1 MVFQLLFSM
10 SCKIEVIIIFSYLK
24 LLAKILTNTYIICII
39 SVMRIRWDPQKAE
52 ANFRKHR
59 IRFSDAETVL
69 FDPMTLTIE
78 NQIIDQEQRF
88 LSVGSDAVGRILV
101 IVYTYHGDT
110 IRLIS
115 ARKAT
120 SKERKYY
127 EKGI

>member
-1 MVFQLLFSM
+1 M
-10 SCKIEVIIIFSYLK
+10 EVK
-24 LLAKILTNTYIICII
+24 WN
-39 SVMRIRWDPQKAE
+39 PQKAE
-52 ANFRKHR
+52 ANFQKHK
-59 IRFSDAETVL
+59 IRFSDAESVL

-78 NQIIDQEQRF
+78 DQIIDQEQRF
-88 LSVGSDAVGRILV
+88 LSVGSDALGRTLV
-101 IVYTYHGDT
+101 IVYSYHGDS

>member
-1 MVFQLLFSM
+1 M
-10 SCKIEVIIIFSYLK
+10 SNMK
-24 LLAKILTNTYIICII
+24 
-39 SVMRIRWDPQKAE
+39 IRWDPRKAE
-52 ANFRKHR
+52 ANFQKHK

-69 FDPMTLTIE
+69 FDPMALTIE
-78 NQIIDQEQRF
+78 DQIVDQEQRF
-88 LSVGSDAVGRILV
+88 LSVGSDAIGRILV
-101 IVYTYHGDT
+101 VVYTYHGNT

>member
-1 MVFQLLFSM
+1 M
-10 SCKIEVIIIFSYLK
+10 K
-24 LLAKILTNTYIICII
+24 
-39 SVMRIRWDPQKAE
+39 IRWDPRKAE
-52 ANFRKHR
+52 ANFRKHK

-69 FDPMTLTIE
+69 FDPMALTIE
-78 NQIIDQEQRF
+78 DQIVDQEQRL
-88 LSVGSDAVGRILV
+88 LSVGSDAIGRILV
-101 IVYTYHGDT
+101 VVYTYHGNT

>member
-1 MVFQLLFSM
+1 MHN
-10 SCKIEVIIIFSYLK
+10 ISYE
-24 LLAKILTNTYIICII
+24 NQ
-39 SVMRIRWDPQKAE
+39 MGPQKAE

-78 NQIIDQEQRF
+78 NQSIDQERRF

-101 IVYTYHGDT
+101 IVYAYHGDT